1 MTVGQCLALF
11 FVQGER
17 RKKQKKL
24 QDRRR
29 IFKKSTMWPIPQPIG
44 MLKIAQSVGNLN
56 KNTTTDA
63 ESCKFESV
71 KVTQS
76 TPSGKYA
83 QPEHLSPQRETQ
95 DEKIYSQVSF
105 AEYSLF
111 YRALL
116 PKRRIILM
124 IRLFRLEARFE
135 YSYGTYFVETP
146 YRPSYFSIWICEIN
160 HMVNSNAKVSHM
172 VNSVPSRNAKIVQ

>member
-1 MTVGQCLALF
+1 MFSTF
-11 FVQGER
+11 FCTR
-17 RKKQKKL
+17 RKKEKTKETSRSEKDFQK
-24 QDRRR
+24 
-29 IFKKSTMWPIPQPIG
+29 INHVANSTTYRNAQ
-44 MLKIAQSVGNLN
+44 IAQSVGSLN
-56 KNTTTDA
+56 KNTITDA

-124 IRLFRLEARFE
+124 IRLFRLEDRFE
-135 YSYGTYFVETP
+135 YSHGTYFVETP
-146 YRPSYFSIWICEIN
+146 YRPSYFSIWICGIN